1 MVGMT
6 MNWEVVTVTAAVGCG
21 TVGGVFFAFSGFVMS
36 GLARLPY
43 AQGIPAMQA
52 VNVTAT
58 RPPLMIALFGSA
70 ALCVAL
76 IVRAITAWGD
86 RQAALLLAGAV
97 LYLAGAVVL
106 TAAYN
111 VPLNNHLAALSVHAP
126 DAASQ
131 WGSFVHGWTIANHV
145 RAAASLAALACLILA
160 LLAGRPA
167 RPQPAGDRSGAGGPQ
182 AGYALMEPSKPSSL
196 PNTRFTMGAKNSR
209 SSVSYAGSNDSWS
222 YSSQKSTQS
231 W

>member
-6 MNWEVVTVTAAVGCG
+6 KNWEVVTVAAAIGCG
-21 TVGGVFFAFSGFVMS
+21 TIGGVFFAFSGFVMN

-43 AQGIPAMQA
+43 AQGIQAMQSI
-52 VNVTAT
+52 NLTAT

-76 IVRAITAWGD
+76 IVRAITGWGD
-86 RQAALLLAGAV
+86 RASALLLAGAV
-97 LYLAGAVVL
+97 LYLAGAVLL

-111 VPLNNHLAALSVHAP
+111 VPLNNHLASLSVQAP
-126 DAASQ
+126 AAAAQ
-131 WGSFVHGWTIANHV
+131 WHSYLHGWTIANHV

-160 LLAGRPA
+160 LLAGRSA
-167 RPQPAGDRSGAGGPQ
+167 RPGTGVTGPGAGGAR
-182 AGYALMEPSKPSSL
+182 AGYALTELSKPRSFS
-196 PNTRFTMGAKNSR
+196 NTWFTTPTKNSTPQ
-209 SSVSYAGSNDSWS
+209 ANDSWS
-222 YSSQKSTQS
+222 YNSPKSGQS